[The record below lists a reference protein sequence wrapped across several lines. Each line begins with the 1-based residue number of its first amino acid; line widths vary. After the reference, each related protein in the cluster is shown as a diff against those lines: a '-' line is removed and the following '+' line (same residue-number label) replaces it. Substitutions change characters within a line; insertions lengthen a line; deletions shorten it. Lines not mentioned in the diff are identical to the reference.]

1 FAAVPTTGHLIDC
14 TVTSTTCLLHDSGV
28 VTANVVNASAPGIGI
43 AHFAGSTQTVTSSL
57 IVAADITANTITG
70 SQLASSLALTTPNI
84 GAATGASLLATGIV
98 DGVAPTTLTTSGCV
112 TGTHCALGGT
122 YKSG

>member
-57 IVAADITANTITG
+57 IVAADITSGTITG
-70 SQLASSLALTTPNI
+70 TQLASSLALTTPNI
-84 GAATGASLLATGIV
+84 GAATGTSLALAATTNQLVIGASSNL
-98 DGVAPTTLTTSGCV
+98 TTLNFPASSGAV
-112 TGTHCALGGT
+112 TL
-122 YKSG
+122 